1 MPAAQRRSVV
11 YAQNF
16 LRSRHL
22 VDHLLDQSSVAAD
35 DLVVE
40 IGPGRGVITERLA
53 ARCRQVVAVEKDPV
67 LAHQMGHRM
76 GGVGNVAVFEADFL
90 HFPLPVTPYKVVAN
104 IPFNVT
110 TEIVSKL
117 TSGSSPPV
125 DAYLVVQRE
134 AADKFVGRPR
144 ESLYATLL
152 KPWFEPA
159 VVHRF
164 RATDFVPAPRVDVV
178 LLRLRR
184 REVSLVAATDAPRFR
199 DLAVHVFTAWQPTV
213 REALRLVLDPAALT
227 RLERR
232 LGFDLAQPPTA
243 VMFEGWLELA
253 AAFQAVADDRA
264 REAITGAEARLRR
277 QQGGLQKSHRTRSA
291 ARAE

>member
-1 MPAAQRRSVV
+1 MPATPRRSVA
-11 YAQNF
+11 YSQNF

-22 VDHLLDQSSVAAD
+22 VDHLLDRSSVRAD

-53 ARCRQVVAVEKDPV
+53 SRCRLVMAIEKDPV
-67 LAHQMGHRM
+67 LAHQVGDRL
-76 GGVGNVAVFEADFL
+76 GPAGNVVVFAADFL
-90 HFPLPVTPYKVVAN
+90 HFPLPITPYKVVAN

-110 TEIVSKL
+110 TAIVSKL

-152 KPWFEPA
+152 KPWFEPTL
-159 VVHRF
+159 VHRF
-164 RATDFVPAPRVDVV
+164 RPTDFVPAPRVEVV
-178 LLRLRR
+178 LLRLRW
-184 REVSLVAATDAPRFR
+184 RELPLVSAMDAPMFR
-199 DLAVHVFTAWQPTV
+199 DLAVHVFTAWQPTA
-213 REALRLVLDPAALT
+213 RDALRLVLPPAALA

-232 LGFDLAQPPTA
+232 VGFSLDQPPTA
-243 VMFEGWLELA
+243 LVFDAWLELA
-253 AAFQAVADDRA
+253 SAFQVVADDRG
-264 REAITGAEARLRR
+264 RQAIAGAEARLRR
-277 QQGGLQKSHRTRSA
+277 QQGSLQKVHRSPSA
-291 ARAE
+291 SRAK